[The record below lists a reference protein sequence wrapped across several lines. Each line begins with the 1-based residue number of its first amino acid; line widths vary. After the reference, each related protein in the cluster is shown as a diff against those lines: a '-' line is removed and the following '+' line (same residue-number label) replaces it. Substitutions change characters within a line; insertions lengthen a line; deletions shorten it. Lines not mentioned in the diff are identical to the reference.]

1 MDNLNVLVEAKKEL
15 LAQLTNTIIPNAL
28 NCMENLYMEAKQES
42 KGAKT
47 LKLFQENLADIPKW
61 NNYQIEGEVAKCVD
75 TCGGCLDEMVAAV
88 FVATVKIISSVRLSK
103 DSRKVK
109 LKIPTNDVF
118 ILGVYTNIA
127 KRIYEDPYVFQEM
140 NRTERTKEL
149 YKRMDGVMEETVK
162 GMLPLNQILKTY
174 LNKNPTEM
182 MNTPTE
188 TEVGGDD
195 SDDEGFPGT
204 AEHPID
210 GEDSR
215 GMEDNDEGEGSTGGD
230 DENNEEGVAN
240 DIGAG
245 EEMEEEETKTIP
257 VFKDKLG
264 QPKSAPEPVREDDD
278 GEDFINSG
286 ASR

>member
-42 KGAKT
+42 KGTKT

-109 LKIPTNDVF
+109 LKIPPNDVF

-127 KRIYEDPYVFQEM
+127 KRIYEDPYVFQDM

-188 TEVGGDD
+188 TEVGGED
-195 SDDEGFPGT
+195 SDDEGGFPDT
-204 AEHPID
+204 AEHPVD
-210 GEDSR
+210 GE
-215 GMEDNDEGEGSTGGD
+215 GMGDNEEGEGSE
-230 DENNEEGVAN
+230 ENNEESIAN
-240 DIGAG
+240 
-245 EEMEEEETKTIP
+245 EMEEGGNEENTNFEDEVKHVTLNQKI
-257 VFKDKLG
+257 G
-264 QPKSAPEPVREDDD
+264 QPKSAPEPSGGDDNDDD

>member
-15 LAQLTNTIIPNAL
+15 LAQLTNTILPNAL

-42 KGAKT
+42 KGTKT

-75 TCGGCLDEMVAAV
+75 TCGGCLDEMIAAV

-188 TEVGGDD
+188 AEVGGDD
-195 SDDEGFPGT
+195 SDEEDVFPGT
-204 AEHPID
+204 AEHPVD
-210 GEDSR
+210 
-215 GMEDNDEGEGSTGGD
+215 GEGSAGMEEND
-230 DENNEEGVAN
+230 EENENNDESIANQMEGENEDISNLEEEGK
-240 DIGAG
+240 
-245 EEMEEEETKTIP
+245 EEIKHVTLNQKI
-257 VFKDKLG
+257 G
-264 QPKSAPEPVREDDD
+264 QPKSAPSPLEEADD
-278 GEDFINSG
+278 GDDFINSS